1 MSKPEKDNS
10 SKSILEKINRQFLEE
25 RKIFFWGEVNDKSC
39 SEIAQKLLYLESL
52 DREKEIQF
60 YINSPGGSTTAG
72 LALFDTMRLL
82 KSPIATIVVGM
93 AASMGSILLCA
104 GRKGRRF
111 IYPHGKV
118 LIHQPW
124 ISGKIVAPALDISI
138 HAQNIEK
145 TRCELNTILAEASG
159 QPLDRVQIDTDRDFQ
174 MDAKEA
180 IAYGLVDSLATS
192 LDL

>member
-1 MSKPEKDNS
+1 MSEPEKDKS
-10 SKSILEKINRQFLEE
+10 PKSIIEKIQRQFLEE

-39 SEIAQKLLYLESL
+39 SDVAQKLFYLESL
-52 DREKEIQF
+52 DSEKEIKF

-72 LALFDTMRLL
+72 LALYDTMRLL
-82 KSPIATIVVGM
+82 KSPISTIVVGM

-124 ISGKIVAPALDISI
+124 IAGKIIAPALDISI
-138 HAQNIEK
+138 HAQNIES
-145 TRCELNTILAEASG
+145 TRQELNRILAEASG
-159 QPLDRVQIDTDRDFQ
+159 QSLERVQNDTDRDFQ
-174 MDAKEA
+174 MDAKA
-180 IAYGLVDSLATS
+180 SIAYGLVDGLVTS
-192 LDL
+192 LEM